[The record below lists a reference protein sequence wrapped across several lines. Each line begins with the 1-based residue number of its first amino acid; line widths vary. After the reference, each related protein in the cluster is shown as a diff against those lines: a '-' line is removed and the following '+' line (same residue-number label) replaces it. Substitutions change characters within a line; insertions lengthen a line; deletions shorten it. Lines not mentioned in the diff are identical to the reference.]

1 MERIERHACFGG
13 WQEVWQHASATLG
26 CTVNFAVYLPP
37 AAAEKRCPVLYW
49 LSGLTCNEQNFIT
62 KANAQRYAAEHGVII
77 VAPDTSPRGEDVANA
92 EAYDLGQGAGF
103 YVNATQEPWAKH
115 YRMYDYVLSELPQL
129 VEQHFPATQARSEER
144 RVGKECRARGSPDH

>member
-77 VAPDTSPRGEDVANA
+77 VALIPVRVARMWPMRT
-92 EAYDLGQGAGF
+92 YDLGQVQVF
-103 YVNATQEPWAKH
+103 
-115 YRMYDYVLSELPQL
+115 M
-129 VEQHFPATQARSEER
+129 
-144 RVGKECRARGSPDH
+144 